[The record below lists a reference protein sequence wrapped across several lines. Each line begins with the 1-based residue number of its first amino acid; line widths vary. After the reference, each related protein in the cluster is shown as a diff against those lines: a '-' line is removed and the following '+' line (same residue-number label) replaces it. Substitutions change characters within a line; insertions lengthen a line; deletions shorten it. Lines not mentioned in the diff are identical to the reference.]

1 MLIGV
6 LSDTHGTLH
15 PRLLEV
21 FREAKVER
29 ILHAGDVG
37 NASVLGEL
45 EALAPTLAVKGNI
58 DTKGDMAKLPGEV
71 RFNAG
76 GVEIYMTHI
85 GGKPMQ
91 WLLRLPHLPLP
102 RPRVAICGH
111 SHIPLLQEL
120 GGVLFLNPGAAGTR
134 SRFGRELTAALLHL
148 EAGSVRA
155 EIVIL

>member
-15 PRLLEV
+15 ARLLDV
-21 FREAKVER
+21 FREAGVER

-37 NASVLGEL
+37 NARVLGEL
-45 EALAPTLAVKGNI
+45 EGLAPTLAVRGNI
-58 DTKGDMAKLPGEV
+58 DTKGDMAKLPEEV
-71 RFNAG
+71 RFTAE

-85 GGKPMQ
+85 GGKPAQ
-91 WLLRLPHLPLP
+91 WLPRVPLP
-102 RPRVAICGH
+102 RPRIAICGH

-134 SRFGRELTAALLHL
+134 PRFGRELTAALLHL
-148 EAGSVRA
+148 DAGSVKA
-155 EIVIL
+155 EILTL